1 MDDGGR
7 PVAVAYTAKD
17 VPPASTAARELR
29 RTDDDSAPFNSEQF
43 EAGYLTRLSG
53 VLECYAW
60 MASRLGRRRRGLL
73 SFGRAESILI
83 LCIRNRGATSSNG
96 LLPLWHLR

>member
-53 VLECYAW
+53 VPQCLSATRGWRAGWEDADAGFCRSAAPK
-60 MASRLGRRRRGLL
+60 AS
-73 SFGRAESILI
+73 
-83 LCIRNRGATSSNG
+83 
-96 LLPLWHLR
+96 